1 VVVWKVQ
8 SCGNLS
14 FFVAARGVVFQ
25 KQGKRWRTDNVS
37 TVQEIDVGVKENGM
51 EGKVGW

>member
-1 VVVWKVQ
+1 MSGKC
-8 SCGNLS
+8 SACGNLS

-25 KQGKRWRTDNVS
+25 KQGKRWRTANVS
-37 TVQEIDVGVKENGM
+37 TVQEIDTGVTEYGM